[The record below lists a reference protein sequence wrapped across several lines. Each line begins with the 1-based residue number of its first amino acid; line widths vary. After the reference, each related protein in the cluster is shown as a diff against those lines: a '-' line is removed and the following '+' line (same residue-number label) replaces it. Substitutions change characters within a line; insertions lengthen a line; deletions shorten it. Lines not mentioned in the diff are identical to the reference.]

1 MSQANVPP
9 QKMSQVMSHD
19 HDEPESVR
27 TTFRCGS
34 QTISRWIKAGRF
46 IVMDGDLIDVEAS
59 DAALKK
65 NRDGKDPRASNA
77 KKKKTPV
84 VSDNDDDGD
93 EINKTVRQIML
104 TGGADLSREEAGRI
118 RENYM
123 ALQAK
128 LQYEKDSGQLI
139 ELTAAEEVLF
149 NAFRQQRDAWL
160 IWPSWVA
167 PLMAADLDVAADR
180 MTEVLIEHVHKH
192 ISVLGEPEFNPA
204 ED

>member
-1 MSQANVPP
+1 M
-9 QKMSQVMSHD
+9 
-19 HDEPESVR
+19 
-27 TTFRCGS
+27 TTMN
-34 QTISRWIKAGRF
+34 QTQYAQHSGVDRKTIGRWIKAGRF

-59 DAALKK
+59 DAVLKK
-65 NRDGKDPRASNA
+65 NRDGKDLRTTNA
-77 KKKKTPV
+77 KKKKTAPSASV
-84 VSDNDDDGD
+84 DD
-93 EINKTVRQIML
+93 EIEDTARQIML
-104 TGGADLSREEAGRI
+104 TEGATLSREEAARI

-123 ALQAK
+123 ALLAK

-139 ELTAAEEVLF
+139 ELAVAEEVLF

-160 IWPSWVA
+160 NWPSRVA
-167 PLMAADLDVAADR
+167 PLLAADLDVPADR

>member
-1 MSQANVPP
+1 MPLP
-9 QKMSQVMSHD
+9 
-19 HDEPESVR
+19 
-27 TTFRCGS
+27 
-34 QTISRWIKAGRF
+34 
-46 IVMDGDLIDVEAS
+46 
-59 DAALKK
+59 AALKWARLMPSDSVQSSEALSFGPATTTAFAIEHRRFSQVFIPLFRPLNVFEK
-65 NRDGKDPRASNA
+65 VGELAVATVRANYRCPALIGVGVAVSNA
-77 KKKKTPV
+77 ALILHRRRT
-84 VSDNDDDGD
+84 
-93 EINKTVRQIML
+93 
-104 TGGADLSREEAGRI
+104 GRI

-160 IWPSWVA
+160 NWPSRVA
-167 PLMAADLDVAADR
+167 PLMAADLDVPADR

>member
-1 MSQANVPP
+1 MTTMNQSQYAQHSGVDR
-9 QKMSQVMSHD
+9 K
-19 HDEPESVR
+19 
-27 TTFRCGS
+27 
-34 QTISRWIKAGRF
+34 TIGRWIKAGRF

-84 VSDNDDDGD
+84 VSDNADDGD

-104 TGGADLSREEAGRI
+104 TEGAGLSREEAGRI

-160 IWPSWVA
+160 NWPSRVA
-167 PLMAADLDVAADR
+167 PLMAADLDVPADR

>member
-1 MSQANVPP
+1 MIN
-9 QKMSQVMSHD
+9 
-19 HDEPESVR
+19 
-27 TTFRCGS
+27 
-34 QTISRWIKAGRF
+34 
-46 IVMDGDLIDVEAS
+46 
-59 DAALKK
+59 AL
-65 NRDGKDPRASNA
+65 
-77 KKKKTPV
+77 
-84 VSDNDDDGD
+84 
-93 EINKTVRQIML
+93 
-104 TGGADLSREEAGRI
+104 EEAGLPHVIKALGLEAEKLNSTSEKTKDITQKIIKNSIEELEKIKNKAGLNRNNTPSGSLV
-118 RENYM
+118 ENIKEKIEFNKKAKLTWKQQVINEVWGEGGKEKYNHDQPNDVFYIDEISEMDM

-160 IWPSWVA
+160 NWPSRVA
-167 PLMAADLDVAADR
+167 PLMAADLDVPADR

>member
-1 MSQANVPP
+1 MTTMNQSQYAKHSGVDR
-9 QKMSQVMSHD
+9 K
-19 HDEPESVR
+19 
-27 TTFRCGS
+27 
-34 QTISRWIKAGRF
+34 TIGRWIKAGRF

-65 NRDGKDPRASNA
+65 NRDGKDPRATNA

-84 VSDNDDDGD
+84 ASNDGD
-93 EINKTVRQIML
+93 TEIEKAAQQIIL
-104 TGGADLSREEAGRI
+104 TEGATLTREEAARV

-123 ALQAK
+123 ALLAK
-128 LQYEKDSGQLI
+128 LQYEKDSGQTI
-139 ELTAAEEVLF
+139 ELVAAEEVLF

-160 IWPSWVA
+160 NWPSRVA
-167 PLMAADLDVAADR
+167 PLMAADLDVPADR
-180 MTEVLIEHVHKH
+180 MTEVLIENVHKH